1 MSKIIQI
8 HQPNIFTEAKVCQQ
22 MPGFIML
29 NTTIQH
35 FVDFI
40 EKLPIDAIENTD
52 PVLAT
57 IIAAKI
63 PSPVVAK
70 SFNIICP
77 LCSPPIE

>member
-40 EKLPIDAIENTD
+40 EKLPIDAIKNTD

-57 IIAAKI
+57 IITN
-63 PSPVVAK
+63 SPNDLVK
-70 SFNIICP
+70 LNIFEHFIQNT
-77 LCSPPIE
+77 